1 MGPGDERTDTPA
13 RKFRAQLK
21 LLETFD
27 LATFYAI
34 NVLWF
39 ITPETMQCHPDRVER
54 QIRHIVSN
62 LPDRELL
69 RQQYQADLDHDAL
82 GRLHEIKVPTLITVG
97 SFDLA
102 LPPMYAQEVA
112 AAIPDSELVVFRDGG
127 HLHNIERPEEFNRV
141 TLDFLHRHRAP
152 LSG

>member
-1 MGPGDERTDTPA
+1 M
-13 RKFRAQLK
+13 
-21 LLETFD
+21 LETLD

-39 ITPETMQCHPDRVER
+39 ITPETMHRHPDRVER
-54 QIRHIVSN
+54 QIQHIVLN

-82 GRLHEIKVPTLITVG
+82 GRLHEIQAPTLITVG

-112 AAIPDSELVVFRDGG
+112 GAIPNSELVIFQ
-127 HLHNIERPEEFNRV
+127 NAAIC
-141 TLDFLHRHRAP
+141 TIS
-152 LSG
+152 SGPKNSIA